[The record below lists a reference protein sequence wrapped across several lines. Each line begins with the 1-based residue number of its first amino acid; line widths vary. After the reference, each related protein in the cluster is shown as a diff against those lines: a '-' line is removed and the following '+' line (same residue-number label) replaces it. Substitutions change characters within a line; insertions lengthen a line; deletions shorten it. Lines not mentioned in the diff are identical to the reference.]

1 MIVLNKQL
9 LDDIDQPGGLQR
21 ALQKAVELEHATLP
35 PYLYSYY
42 SLGTDNYAAGSPNAA
57 IANIILT
64 VIREEMLHFAIA
76 CNVLNAVGGAPCI
89 DKPDFIPVY
98 PGPLP
103 GGVES
108 NLVVHLKRFSRKHDH
123 DTFMVIEEPETPLHF
138 PVGQQLMAAQVTI
151 GQFYTEIQKKIEELG
166 QSIFT
171 GKASSQVV
179 GGGFPASELFPIRT
193 VADAIRGIQIIKE
206 QGEGTLT
213 SPLDPDGSLN
223 KADTFAHYYRFAE
236 IYHGRALR
244 AVPNPA
250 PGTPPDQRYRYDG
263 APIPFD
269 ESKVLAIIDD
279 PAASKYPPSTQAHY
293 LNDNFNYAYTSLL
306 KALHRTFNGHPEHL
320 GSAIQL
326 MHSLRELA
334 LEMMTST
341 TLPNGQN
348 PGPSFE
354 YQPVNPAVPA

>member
-1 MIVLNKQL
+1 MILLNKQL

-21 ALQKAVELEHATLP
+21 ALQNAIELEHATLP

-42 SLGTDNYAAGSPNAA
+42 SLGADNYAAGSPNAE
-57 IANIILT
+57 IADIILS
-64 VIREEMLHFAIA
+64 VIREEMLHFAIS
-76 CNVLNAVGGAPCI
+76 CNILNAVGGAPCI

-108 NLVVHLKRFSRKHDH
+108 NLVIHLKRFSRQHDH
-123 DTFMVIEEPETPLHF
+123 DTFMAIEEPENPLHF
-138 PVGQQLMAAQVTI
+138 PVKLGAMEAPVTI
-151 GQFYTEIQKKIEELG
+151 GQFYTKIQKKIAELG
-166 QSIFT
+166 QGIFT
-171 GKASSQVV
+171 GKASFQVT

-213 SPLDPDGSLN
+213 SPLDPDGKL
-223 KADTFAHYYRFAE
+223 AGEDQFAHYYRFAE
-236 IYHGRALR
+236 IYYGRALQ

-250 PGTPPDQRYRYDG
+250 PGTPPDQRYAYDG
-263 APIPFD
+263 PPIPLD
-269 ESKVLAIIDD
+269 EAKVLPVIDD
-279 PAASKYPPSTQAHY
+279 PRGSSYPPATQAHY

-306 KALHRTFNGHPEHL
+306 KALHRAFNGHPDYL
-320 GSAIQL
+320 GPAIQL

-341 TLPNGQN
+341 ALPNGQN

-354 YQPVNPAVPA
+354 YQPVNPGIKF